1 MTFLLVHW
9 STTTRYNRFH
19 ISHFC
24 KIENSYLTDVKSV
37 GKQNYCDKFLLCKI
51 LRLVIIETLWTPL
64 FKLENIFWPKYVN
77 AIKKE
82 KASWLTRII
91 SPSPDSRYCHRPFR
105 NVTELKWW
113 VYSFPL
119 INFPRI
125 IFATPFAFIVYKRLY
140 LINK

>member
-24 KIENSYLTDVKSV
+24 KIENSYFNDVKSV

-64 FKLENIFWPKYVN
+64 FKLENIFLTQICKCNQERKSFLV
-77 AIKKE
+77 KE
-82 KASWLTRII
+82 NHIPVSWLSVLSSSIPKCHGVKTMSLQFSINKFPENNFCHPFCFYRVQKII
-91 SPSPDSRYCHRPFR
+91 S
-105 NVTELKWW
+105 NQ
-113 VYSFPL
+113 
-119 INFPRI
+119 
-125 IFATPFAFIVYKRLY
+125 
-140 LINK
+140 